1 MDWRGDTPSAPRS
14 SSGASSH
21 GAQAWLENLPVEPNS
36 VIIDYHRDYDLDLT
50 LGGSYLYDSNT
61 FLAPRNE
68 VSSLTGVV
76 DLGVALSKA
85 KQKRGRVDYGL
96 EYMAQYFLYE
106 NAVAAGGRDPFE
118 QRLGGFFGLNGPK
131 TTVQVTGNVLDNNSN
146 SIDFSNYDHE
156 VRRANSID
164 YDVGVTVTRE
174 LDHGSI
180 EAGGVWANRDFGPSR
195 QGQLNDYETLS
206 GSLFWFYTPAFAS
219 KTNIGL
225 GVAGGRDSSEN
236 NFTQTYIEPGVQLRY
251 NATER
256 TQAFGNV
263 GYQMRDYSGGDSLSG
278 SDKVVAGIGAIW
290 NPRDTTRIRISA
302 NHSVHPSL
310 STNQENYTSTGVSAL
325 LSQHLPAELVLTA
338 MAAYDL
344 SDYFTTGDQAGSGRE
359 DEFLRVG
366 GSLGRQ
372 FHLFDKIASSVSV
385 FYYLNNNESSL
396 DDVDFVQQVAGVR
409 VSLNY

>member
-1 MDWRGDTPSAPRS
+1 M
-14 SSGASSH
+14 
-21 GAQAWLENLPVEPNS
+21 EPDS

-68 VSSLTGVV
+68 VSSMTGVV

-96 EYMAQYFLYE
+96 EYLAQYFLYE
-106 NAVAAGGRDPFE
+106 NDTASGGRDPFE

-131 TTVQVTGNVLDNNSN
+131 TTAQLYGNVYDNNGN

-156 VRRANSID
+156 VKRANSID
-164 YDVGVTVTRE
+164 YDVGITVSRD

-180 EAGGVWANRDFGPSR
+180 EASGVWANRDFGVSQ
-195 QGQLNDYETLS
+195 QGQLNDFESLS
-206 GSLFWFYTPAFAS
+206 GSVFWFYTPSFAS

-225 GVAGGRDSSEN
+225 GVTGGQDSTEH

-251 NATER
+251 RATER
-256 TQAFGNV
+256 TQAFANV
-263 GYQMRDYSGGDSLSG
+263 GYQMRDYSGEDSLSG
-278 SDKVVAGIGAIW
+278 NDTVVGGIGAIW

-302 NHSVHPSL
+302 NHSVYPSL
-310 STNQENYTSTGVSAL
+310 ATNQENYTSTGVSAL
-325 LSQHLPAELVLTA
+325 LSQQLPAELVLTA
-338 MAAYDL
+338 MAAYDF
-344 SDYFTTGDQAGSGRE
+344 SDYFATGSQGGTGRE

-372 FHLFDKIASSVSV
+372 FHLFDKVASSVSV
-385 FYYLNNNESSL
+385 FYYLNDNNSTF
-396 DDVDFVQQVAGVR
+396 DDLDFVQQVAGLR